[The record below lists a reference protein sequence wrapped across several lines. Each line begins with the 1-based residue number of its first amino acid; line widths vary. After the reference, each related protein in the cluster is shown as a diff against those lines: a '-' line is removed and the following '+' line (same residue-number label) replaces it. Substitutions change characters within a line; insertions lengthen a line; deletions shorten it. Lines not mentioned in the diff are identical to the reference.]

1 MTASSFCF
9 MKSTFFFFLL
19 LFSSSSIF
27 AQKVGVVLSG
37 GGAKGL
43 AHVGVLKALEENE
56 IPVDYIVGTSMGGIV
71 GGFYS
76 AGYST
81 NEIERIAL
89 SKDFQD
95 WVGGLINENYN
106 YYYAKEENNASWL
119 SVNFGIDSTLRPSF
133 NSNIVNDFSL
143 NFALVEYLAQASA
156 KANYSFDSL
165 FIPFRCMAAE
175 IFTQK
180 EMVLKNGSLNE
191 ALRATLTVPLFFRP
205 IKISNKYVFDG
216 GIYNNFPTDV
226 MKKEFSPDIIIGC
239 NVSSKIYADYPY
251 SQDEKLINQSFLL
264 LLLDKSDPK
273 SVGDNG
279 IYLEPLLEQYSA
291 LDFRSAEDIIKIG
304 YDYTI
309 SRIEEIKEKI
319 NRRETCENLN
329 SKRSQFLINQKPLR
343 FKNIKVT
350 GVKPAQK
357 RYIKNVLRNNKSTLN
372 IHDIKT
378 GYYKLV
384 ADQYFQSI
392 YPTII
397 YNSATGF
404 YDFEIYARE
413 ENKLKVDV
421 GGNVATRSI
430 SGIYLGLQYNYF
442 NGQLFKFNANF
453 HTGRFYQSAKF
464 QTKINFPSKI
474 PFYIEPEITFNHWDY
489 VSSGDLIFD
498 QAEPAILDQTDKK
511 VGVNIGISSGSRSKV
526 VLSGGYFSNT
536 DLYSNNKIL
545 VSADTL
551 DKTLFNGHIFSTRYN
566 RNSLNRKQYP
576 SKGNYFLFSVSYIK
590 GREKYSPGN
599 TSQLTEIISS
609 NREWFRIK
617 VNNEKYFNVGKYSLG
632 YVIEG
637 VLSNQPLFTNYKSA
651 LIQSP
656 AFFPLN
662 DSRTLFLPNF
672 RAQNYLAFGLKN
684 IISVRKFVELRLE
697 GYLFKPHK
705 VMVQEPDQT
714 VKLSYDLSKI
724 YQAYSATLVYHSVL
738 GPVGLSL
745 NYYDDQN
752 NRLGALLH
760 IGYFIYNHRSL
771 EY

>member
-1 MTASSFCF
+1 MKYFLFASLFTLLSF
-9 MKSTFFFFLL
+9 SL
-19 LFSSSSIF
+19 S
-27 AQKVGVVLSG
+27 AQKVGVVFSG

-56 IPVDYIVGTSMGGIV
+56 IPIDYIVGTSMGGIV
-71 GGFYS
+71 GGFYA
-76 AGYST
+76 AGYSAS
-81 NEIERIAL
+81 EIERIAL

-106 YYYAKEENNASWL
+106 YYYAKEDNNASWL

-156 KANYSFDSL
+156 TANYNFDSL

-180 EMVLKNGSLNE
+180 EIILEKGTLNE

-239 NVSSKIYADYPY
+239 NVSSKVYGEYPY
-251 SQDEKLINQSFLL
+251 EEDDKLINQSFLL

-273 SVGDNG
+273 SVGENG
-279 IYLEPLLEQYSA
+279 VYLEPLLENYSA
-291 LDFRSAEDIIKIG
+291 LDFRSAEEIIKIG

-309 SRIEEIKEKI
+309 SKIEEIKEKI
-319 NRRETCENLN
+319 DRRENCEALN
-329 SKRSQFLINQKPLR
+329 AQRNKFLISQKPLR
-343 FKNIKVT
+343 FKNVEVK
-350 GVKPAQK
+350 GVKPSQA
-357 RYIKNVLRNNKSTLN
+357 RYIKNVLRNNKSILN
-372 IHDIKT
+372 IHDVKT

-392 YPTII
+392 FPNII
-397 YNSATGF
+397 FDPASGY

-413 ENKLKVDV
+413 DNKLKVDV

-442 NGQLFKFNANF
+442 NRRLFKFNANF
-453 HTGRFYQSAKF
+453 YTGRFYQSARL

-474 PFYIEPEITFNHWDY
+474 PFYIEPEITFNNWDY
-489 VSSGDLIFD
+489 ISSGDLVFD
-498 QAEPAILDQTDKK
+498 QVEPAILEQTDRKI
-511 VGVNIGISSGSRSKV
+511 GVNIGISSGSRSKII
-526 VLSGGYFSNT
+526 LSGSYFSNI
-536 DLYSNNKIL
+536 DLYSNNKVL

-551 DKTLFNGHIFSTRYN
+551 DRTQFNGHIFSSRYV

-576 SKGNYFLFSVSYIK
+576 SKGHSFLFSMSYIK
-590 GREKYSPGN
+590 GRENYFPGN
-599 TSQLTEIISS
+599 TSLSDNESS
-609 NREWFRIK
+609 HKREWVRVKFS
-617 VNNEKYFNVGKYSLG
+617 NEKYFKTGKYSLG
-632 YVIEG
+632 YILEG
-637 VLSNQPLFTNYKSA
+637 VLTNQPNFSNYKST
-651 LIQSP
+651 LIQAP
-656 AFFPLN
+656 AFLPLN

-672 RAQNYLAFGLKN
+672 RALNYVAVGLKN
-684 IISVRKFVELRLE
+684 VVSLAKFVDFRLE

-705 VMVQEPDQT
+705 LITQEPDQT
-714 VKLSYDLSKI
+714 VNLDYDLSKI

-752 NRLGALLH
+752 HRLGALLH
-760 IGYFIYNHRSL
+760 IGYFIYNPRSL
-771 EY
+771 AY